1 MTMFRNDHSR
11 VTYDIKLAFAYRYS
25 APTVRGHHLVRLKPR
40 NSSVQRLRHS
50 RLLVSPS
57 ATEINE
63 GFDFFGNDRTF
74 VLREGAHDVFHV
86 TLEATV
92 DVMRAVQEL
101 DLTPPW
107 QDIVDEAADIAD
119 LEPFSPCHFLA
130 PSRLVP
136 LDSEMT
142 ALAREAVAPAG
153 SIFAGALAMT
163 KAVHEAMAYVPEV
176 TGPRTDAG
184 EAFALKEGVCQDFAH
199 VMIAGLRG
207 LGIPAAYVS
216 GLIRTIPPEGQER
229 LEGADAMHAWV
240 DVWCGDVAGWIGFD
254 PTNALVVG
262 NDHVEVA
269 IGRDYADVAP
279 IDGVIVASTA
289 ELKHAVD
296 MVAR

>member
-1 MTMFRNDHSR
+1 MSMFRNGHSR

-25 APTVRGHHLVRLKPR
+25 SATVRGHHLLRLRPR
-40 NSSVQRLRHS
+40 NSPVQRLRHS
-50 RLLVSPS
+50 RLLISPS
-57 ATEINE
+57 ATEISE

-74 VLREGAHDVFHV
+74 VLREGAHDNFTV

-107 QDIVDEAADIAD
+107 QDVITEAAELAD
-119 LEPFSPCHFLA
+119 LDPSSPCHFLA

-136 LDSEMT
+136 LDGGMT
-142 ALAREAVAPAG
+142 ALAAAAIAPTR
-153 SIFAGALAMT
+153 SIFAAALAMT
-163 KAVHEAMAYVPEV
+163 RQVHEIMAYVPEV

-184 EAFALKEGVCQDFAH
+184 EAFALREGVCQDFAH

-216 GLIRTIPPEGQER
+216 GLIRTIPPDGQER

-240 DVWCGDVAGWIGFD
+240 DVWCGEVAGWIGFD

-279 IDGVIVASTA
+279 IDGVIIASTA